1 MEDEITI
8 EHNDVQY
15 SASYSVTGD
24 TLTVFLP
31 NGEQRTTELR
41 GLSPES
47 AAHPHLKSYIHSVTQ
62 KKD

>member
-1 MEDEITI
+1 MDDEITI
-8 EHNDVQY
+8 EHKGVQY
-15 SASYSVTGD
+15 TASYIVTGD

-31 NGEQRTTELR
+31 NGEQRTTQLR
-41 GLSPES
+41 GLSAES